1 MAAVSPK
8 QNIDTSSKLLHTLF
22 FPLLWLWWDE
32 VCTEELDKN
41 IFKAKQALMPCWDR
55 KGRGDRVRTRWSPE
69 TTPLLKYFFHTL
81 LPAFV
86 ITSSTV
92 LCRRMVSKNTWDP
105 SGPALYGFL
114 FLHAVYCP
122 NRVLFLWKKSSI
134 FFLGFCHFCS
144 WNGNDS
150 QTQTLG
156 SKPLSPWWHSSVQSE
171 LGSLVKRWPVAI
183 PGNELYLT
191 GAFPLCFLI
200 HC

>member
-22 FPLLWLWWDE
+22 SPLLWLWSDE

-55 KGRGDRVRTRWSPE
+55 KGRGDRATTRWSPE

-134 FFLGFCHFCS
+134 FFSASVSLSLLLLEWQWLPDPNPGKQAS
-144 WNGNDS
+144 V
-150 QTQTLG
+150 TLM
-156 SKPLSPWWHSSVQSE
+156 
-171 LGSLVKRWPVAI
+171 A
-183 PGNELYLT
+183 
-191 GAFPLCFLI
+191 
-200 HC
+200 